1 MCDAMT
7 KAITRHCNRLPGEV
21 VEASSLGV
29 LKVRLDGAL
38 STLTYMQV
46 TLFIAGQLD

>member
-1 MCDAMT
+1 MIHVWPMCDAMT
-7 KAITRHCNRLPGEV
+7 KAITKHCNRLPGEV

-38 STLTYMQV
+38 SNMVL
-46 TLFIAGQLD
+46 L